1 MAATIAEFLASVG
14 FKVDEKGMK
23 SALTKVAGFGAAVS
37 AAAGAAIAGIMRV
50 AQGEVELAR
59 KAESLGVPIK
69 KLEELGYVAE
79 QSGASAESVAAA
91 LGSLKDKYPR
101 IKDASVLL
109 ERVGRAMRGMSDQA
123 ARLYAKRMGIDPAL
137 VPMLTRDV
145 GALKD
150 EYAAMYAV
158 AGRDAQQA
166 AEDSKALMA
175 ELGKLK
181 TMSALLAKA
190 VGGAFIG
197 KIRGDIEALRR
208 AVMENFGKIKRLFEG
223 VIAIVLRIAGV
234 VGAFVRRVVTWAATL
249 VAWYDKLDEGQK
261 TIVRGLALFLAAWR
275 LLNAGFLATPL
286 GMIVAGLAGIVAL
299 IDDYCTYMEG
309 GESFFDWGPYA
320 ESIEVVLGVLKKLW
334 DIICAVGPAV
344 LSAIVPALGVLN
356 EQCRW
361 FINTLV
367 SLGKIFWKLLSG
379 DIGGALESAR
389 AMLADWTRSGQA
401 IFTNFCTAISNFF
414 STLWA
419 KIAEAFPDVA
429 AWAEGAAKAIKDFF
443 APAVDWIKDKL
454 KSMASILPKF
464 AQRKLGLAGGETG
477 PPSGPA
483 LTPTPMQAQA
493 AVNKNQEI
501 KVESKAEITVNGAQS
516 PEQVAGKVAAA
527 QNSHAADL
535 ARNTQGAVR

>member
-334 DIICAVGPAV
+334 DIICAVGSAV